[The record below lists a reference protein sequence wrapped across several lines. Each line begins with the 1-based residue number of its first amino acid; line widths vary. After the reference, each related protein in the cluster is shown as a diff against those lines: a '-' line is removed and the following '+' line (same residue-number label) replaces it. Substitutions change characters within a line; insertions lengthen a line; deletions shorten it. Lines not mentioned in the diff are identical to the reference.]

1 VTLALRLLLPLL
13 LLTSVCVS
21 VLSHDWERDA
31 QAVSGVAPGASAH
44 GAPLPRLAGA
54 LRAVNRPF
62 ESWAPAG
69 SGETAAVSM
78 RVITLGLRN

>member
-1 VTLALRLLLPLL
+1 VTLALRLLPLL
-13 LLTSVCVS
+13 LLTWVCVS
-21 VLSHDWERDA
+21 VLSRDFGRDA
-31 QAVSGVAPGASAH
+31 QAVSGVASGASAH
-44 GAPLPRLAGA
+44 GAPPPRLAGT

-69 SGETAAVSM
+69 SGATAAVSM